1 MLWIPKRELSYA
13 TLPTFLCPW
22 HLGFCKARLLKLR
35 ENTEASL
42 SVRVIM
48 CPLNR
53 PVDQF
58 SFSKCYFLLNVGGL
72 IYCLK
77 ITIIQIPVYKVPNT
91 FFWKNSNCNDFF
103 FFFKESG
110 DTEPASSF
118 SSKSV
123 AWNKQQRQ
131 PYKGWQWAYT
141 FWFISLKKMK
151 WLYRWTSYKPA
162 YSKTCGLELV
172 SVF

>member
-103 FFFKESG
+103 FFFLKNQETQNPQVPFQASQLLETNSKGSHTRADSELTRSDLFHLRKWSG
-110 DTEPASSF
+110 CTGEPVTNQLIRRRA
-118 SSKSV
+118 
-123 AWNKQQRQ
+123 
-131 PYKGWQWAYT
+131 G
-141 FWFISLKKMK
+141 
-151 WLYRWTSYKPA
+151 
-162 YSKTCGLELV
+162 
-172 SVF
+172 